1 MTTSPSTLRK
11 IIGTLI
17 GLGVALTACSG
28 GVPAATEPAQH
39 VTDTGFVCPEPSP
52 RLEVSSKEVNL
63 FVWTEYIPQDILDC
77 FEMVY
82 GVTVNRDEFSSN
94 EEMYAKL
101 AAGAANYDLTQPSDY
116 IIQVMIRT
124 NLVQKLDKSKLPN
137 LSNIDPAYLR
147 VPGDDNGEYVV
158 PYQAGTQA
166 IVYDSAT
173 VSNPP
178 KSWKDLWNPEFK
190 DRMVFVKGK
199 VEKTIPQTMPE
210 QISLLRL
217 DTDWYESSR
226 HELAHLFPLLA
237 RKGVLILDDY
247 RYWAGQKKATDEY
260 FTETKTPM
268 LLVDNIGG
276 ATVGV
281 KIS

>member
-1 MTTSPSTLRK
+1 MLRLLEKFCQRAANFVGYKIVKIEKSADPFRDPDFERLYEKCKKHTMTSKGKVYALYNAVKYILQAGIPGDFVECGVWRGGNTMLIAYMLLEMQDTSRK
-11 IIGTLI
+11 IYLYDTFEGMVEPTPNDYTFLNQI
-17 GLGVALTACSG
+17 
-28 GVPAATEPAQH
+28 PAVLRWKREQKDAYNEWCFAPLEEVQEAMFS
-39 VTDTGFVCPEPSP
+39 TGYP
-52 RLEVSSKEVNL
+52 
-63 FVWTEYIPQDILDC
+63 
-77 FEMVY
+77 
-82 GVTVNRDEFSSN
+82 
-94 EEMYAKL
+94 
-101 AAGAANYDLTQPSDY
+101 
-116 IIQVMIRT
+116 
-124 NLVQKLDKSKLPN
+124 
-137 LSNIDPAYLR
+137 
-147 VPGDDNGEYVV
+147 
-158 PYQAGTQA
+158 
-166 IVYDSAT
+166 
-173 VSNPP
+173 
-178 KSWKDLWNPEFK
+178 K